1 MLAQLRWRVVL
12 VGAALT
18 VLLVVSLT
26 LFVGAVVDPFLYDL
40 FVERNSEQG
49 VAFTGRGW
57 SAYTNL
63 SLLLHLLVVLFAFFV
78 GGALIGRVV
87 SASSG
92 PNSVAGALATIG
104 VGVVWMLVTFIPV
117 ILSTFSGS
125 LDAYTRSEN
134 LGNLSV
140 FILAFCMVAPL
151 SVLASYLGGR
161 LSGRR
166 QNAARSGW

>member
-1 MLAQLRWRVVL
+1 MLTQLRWKVIL
-12 VGAALT
+12 MGAALT
-18 VLLVVSLT
+18 ILLVVSFT
-26 LFVGAVVDPFLYDL
+26 LFVGAMVDPFLYDL
-40 FVERNSEQG
+40 FALENSEVK

-63 SLLLHLLVVLFAFFV
+63 SLLLHLLVVLLAFFV

-87 SASSG
+87 SSSPG
-92 PNSVAGALATIG
+92 PNSLVGALATIG
-104 VGVVWMLVTFIPV
+104 VGVGWMLVTFVPV

-125 LDAYTRSEN
+125 LDAYSRSEN
-134 LGNLSV
+134 LGLLAAWV
-140 FILAFCMVAPL
+140 FAFCGVAAL

>member
-1 MLAQLRWRVVL
+1 MAQLRWKVVL
-12 VGAALT
+12 IGSALT
-18 VLLVVSLT
+18 TLLAVSLT
-26 LFVGAVVDPFLYDL
+26 IFFSMVVDPLLYDL
-40 FVERNSEQG
+40 FALENSDEK

-87 SASSG
+87 SSSSG
-92 PNSVAGALATIG
+92 SNSLMGALTTIG
-104 VGVVWMLVTFIPV
+104 VGIVWMLVTFIPV

-125 LDAYTRSEN
+125 LDTYTRSEN
-134 LGNLSV
+134 LGNLLAS
-140 FILAFCMVAPL
+140 ILAFCAVAPL

-161 LSGRR
+161 IMGRR
-166 QNAARSGW
+166 RNAV